1 MKKLYVKNT
10 DVEKILEDITRT
22 QTKNKLFVNVQVKTY
37 RGKKYPRDTVV
48 ICIG

>member
-1 MKKLYVKNT
+1 MKKMYVKNT
-10 DVEKILEDITRT
+10 EVEKILRDITRT
-22 QTKNKLFVNVQVKTY
+22 QTENKRFVNVQVKTY

>member
-1 MKKLYVKNT
+1 MKKMYVKNT
-10 DVEKILEDITRT
+10 DVEKILRDITRV
-22 QTKNKLFVNVQVKTY
+22 QTENKRFVNVQVKTY

>member
-1 MKKLYVKNT
+1 MKKMYVKNT
-10 DVEKILEDITRT
+10 EVEKILHEISRT
-22 QTKNKLFVNVQVKTY
+22 QTKNKHFVNVQVKTY